1 MARALFLIDVQHAQF
16 FGQWAMPDSKEL
28 LGRIGDRLLL
38 AREQG
43 TPVFHIQN
51 DGPESE
57 PDAPGMPFWQ
67 LVFAPAKGERVIRKT
82 EQNVFT
88 ENPYLDAELR
98 HAGITTIEFAGVQS
112 ELCLRAS
119 ALGARALGYEIVLQ
133 RELHGSFDSEELN
146 HSEISDR
153 VQKELMAND

>member
-16 FGQWAMPDSKEL
+16 FGDWAIPDSKEL
-28 LGRIGDRLLL
+28 LGRIGERLLL
-38 AREQG
+38 ARQQG
-43 TPVFHIQN
+43 TTVFHVQN
-51 DGPESE
+51 DGTDSE

-82 EQNVFT
+82 AQNVF
-88 ENPYLDAELR
+88 EDNPYLDAELR
-98 HAGITTIEFAGVQS
+98 HSGITAIEFAGVQS

-133 RELHGSFDSEELN
+133 RELHGSFDSEDLR
-146 HSEISDR
+146 HSDVSDR
-153 VQKELMAND
+153 IQRELIPDA

>member
-1 MARALFLIDVQHAQF
+1 
-16 FGQWAMPDSKEL
+16 MPDSKEL

-38 AREQG
+38 ARQQG

-51 DGPESE
+51 DGPGAE

-67 LVFAPAKGERVIRKT
+67 LVFAAAKGERVIRKT
-82 EQNVFT
+82 EQNVFA

-112 ELCLRAS
+112 ELCLKAS
-119 ALGARALGYEIVLQ
+119 ALGARKLGYEILLQRQLHGSYDSEDLGHVELSDSVQ
-133 RELHGSFDSEELN
+133 RELMPNG
-146 HSEISDR
+146 
-153 VQKELMAND
+153 